1 MVARYPGFIQTAGAA
16 ATGSNEVGSITY
28 DGLVIQIDDRTL
40 AHLQIVIVNKL
51 RRGDRFLM
59 SWKDSPAV
67 GDGRS
72 GIWLDR
78 TIPLRFKFDG
88 GRVPTIN
95 TQWLAELSASADSS
109 RGLIVTRETGALDH
123 LEEAPPPKEGFRP
136 TLVEPAGDDIRMS
149 LPTTETGRGGR

>member
-1 MVARYPGFIQTAGAA
+1 M
-16 ATGSNEVGSITY
+16 GSLTY

-51 RRGDRFLM
+51 RRGESFLM

-78 TIPLRFKFDG
+78 TIPLHFKFEG
-88 GRVPTIN
+88 GRVPSIN
-95 TQWLAELSASADSS
+95 QAWLNELTASADSS
-109 RGLIVTRETGALDH
+109 RGLIVTRETGDFH
-123 LEEAPPPKEGFRP
+123 PISEAAPSKGAPHP
-136 TLVEPAGDDIRMS
+136 TVVQPVVD
-149 LPTTETGRGGR
+149 GGAVTSADSRLSGSIG